1 MPASP
6 HAAPRFVLYAAAGQL
21 LTLSDVSSPA
31 ELAHRRFADHFWATG
46 TWPKLGTTAILRL
59 SRVTAPRLK
68 LLLTEL
74 KTLGW
79 TQRAGQLKNQAIA
92 DTLQRAVD
100 FKKARVAA
108 GQAGAATRWTGGKAP
123 PAATDSPP
131 STDTLLVLPV
141 AAPPNSPPSTGTLL
155 VSPCFQPHPA
165 PPHSPP
171 STDTLLVPPPPA
183 TPTVAPPLALP
194 VTVPTDSLA
203 IAQLQLSDSS
213 AHSSSLASKVNSK
226 VNCKVRKECT
236 KGSTLL
242 SEQGTPLTLLNSEP
256 LTVNPLTSPLTVSRR
271 KGEAGSEKDFLAD
284 VREQFTSYSPE
295 RAESELTN
303 FGGWWR
309 NRFRENPDRA
319 RRVLAEIGSMCRE
332 RRIHSSPGAAAADLW
347 SRLP

>member
-1 MPASP
+1 MPASQ
-6 HAAPRFVLYAAAGQL
+6 HTAPRFVLYAAAGQL

-79 TQRAGQLKNQAIA
+79 TQRAGRLKNQAIA

-100 FKKARVAA
+100 FKKSRVTA
-108 GQAGAATRWTGGKAP
+108 GQAGAATRWSGGKAP
-123 PAATDSPP
+123 PPATD
-131 STDTLLVLPV
+131 
-141 AAPPNSPPSTGTLL
+141 SPPSTGTLL
-155 VSPCFQPHPA
+155 VSQCFHPHPA
-165 PPHSPP
+165 PPDSPP

-183 TPTVAPPLALP
+183 TPTVAPSLALP
-194 VTVPTDSLA
+194 VTIPTDSLA
-203 IAQLQLSDSS
+203 IAQLPLSDSS
-213 AHSSSLASKVNSK
+213 AHSSPVANKVNYK
-226 VNCKVRKECT
+226 VNHKVKGEGT
-236 KGSTLL
+236 KVST
-242 SEQGTPLTLLNSEP
+242 LTLLNHERST
-256 LTVNPLTSPLTVSRR
+256 LNVNSSTLMVSAR
-271 KGEAGSEKDFLAD
+271 KGEAGAEKDFLAD
-284 VREQFTSYSPE
+284 VHDQLTSFSPKE
-295 RAESELTN
+295 ASSELTN
-303 FGGWWR
+303 WGGWWR

-332 RRIHSSPGAAAADLW
+332 HRIHSSPGAAAADLW

>member
-79 TQRAGQLKNQAIA
+79 TQRAGQLKNQAIV

-100 FKKARVAA
+100 FKKARVTA
-108 GQAGAATRWTGGKAP
+108 GQAGAATRWSGGKAP

-155 VSPCFQPHPA
+155 VSPCFQPHLA

-183 TPTVAPPLALP
+183 TPTVAPSLALP
-194 VTVPTDSLA
+194 VTIPTDSLA
-203 IAQLQLSDSS
+203 IAQLPLSDSS
-213 AHSSSLASKVNSK
+213 AHSSPVANKVNYK
-226 VNCKVRKECT
+226 VNHKVKGEGT
-236 KGSTLL
+236 KVST
-242 SEQGTPLTLLNSEP
+242 LTLLNHERST
-256 LTVNPLTSPLTVSRR
+256 LNVNSSTLMVSAR
-271 KGEAGSEKDFLAD
+271 KGEAGAEKDFLAD
-284 VREQFTSYSPE
+284 VHDQLTSFSPKE
-295 RAESELTN
+295 ANSELTN
-303 FGGWWR
+303 WGGWWR
-309 NRFRENPDRA
+309 NRFRESPDRA

-332 RRIHSSPGAAAADLW
+332 RRILSSPGAAAADLW
-347 SRLP
+347 TRLP